1 MFRYRGDVV
10 ILDSVNLFLILFGGY
25 CLIFW
30 YYMFGNN
37 IGSFNIYLVINFN
50 RILFWFRNGI

>member
-1 MFRYRGDVV
+1 MV

-37 IGSFNIYLVINFN
+37 IGSFNIYLVINYN